1 MKKVYIITAGSYSDY
16 RIVGVFDSKGLAKKF
31 IEIFDPSHY
40 CEIEEHELNPRLFE
54 MQNGYK
60 SYSLIMDKDGN
71 SSGIEQLDGDSYDQ
85 DMPTYGFG
93 FGKGPAYLL
102 WHKCFAK
109 DENHAIKIT
118 NELRTRLIAENKWP
132 EPAKNKLFGD

>member
-16 RIVGVFDSKGLAKKF
+16 RIVGVFDDKELAKKF
-31 IEIFDPSHY
+31 IELYDPSHY
-40 CEIEEHELNPRLFE
+40 WGIEDWELNPHAFE
-54 MQNGYK
+54 LQNGYK
-60 SYSLIMDKDGN
+60 AYELKMDKDGN
-71 SSGIEQLDGDSYDQ
+71 SSDISQLGEEGYEK
-85 DMPTYGFG
+85 DMPIYRFG
-93 FGKGPAYLL
+93 AGYLL

-132 EPAKNKLFGD
+132 EPIKNKPSED